1 MIIFSNEASFRGYEF
16 NYSRPRL
23 SPTNRSGSLSSV
35 STKKREFFPRGKRKE
50 RKNLVFRKWK
60 EATTVRFFDQHL
72 FDPRTSEADTCL
84 WHPSSDDFVKSSGKV
99 IQSCSG
105 TGLCRRA
112 DINDLASGN
121 VFVKKT
127 LSHDIVSSIPS
138 LSSFLDSPFRG
149 KEFRLSGSR
158 LEDFNMLPFFVQVS
172 LNSARNRIKT
182 RRNLK
187 FRQINIKGKYG
198 GSPFPPEEFR
208 SWKCKSR
215 ISFFFLRQTF
225 RLKSRGFFFQGKGE
239 DPLDRV
245 G

>member
-1 MIIFSNEASFRGYEF
+1 MIIFSNEASFCGYEF

-99 IQSCSG
+99 IQRDSSG

-112 DINDLASGN
+112 DINDLAPGN
-121 VFVKKT
+121 VFVKK
-127 LSHDIVSSIPS
+127 LSRTT
-138 LSSFLDSPFRG
+138 SFHRFPLF
-149 KEFRLSGSR
+149 
-158 LEDFNMLPFFVQVS
+158 LPFSIRHSEGKSFDYPV
-172 LNSARNRIKT
+172 LDLRILT
-182 RRNLK
+182 CFHSSSK
-187 FRQINIKGKYG
+187 F
-198 GSPFPPEEFR
+198 P
-208 SWKCKSR
+208 
-215 ISFFFLRQTF
+215 
-225 RLKSRGFFFQGKGE
+225 
-239 DPLDRV
+239 
-245 G
+245 

>member
-84 WHPSSDDFVKSSGKV
+84 WHPSSDDFVKSSRKV

-112 DINDLASGN
+112 DINDLAPGN
-121 VFVKKT
+121 VFVKK
-127 LSHDIVSSIPS
+127 LSRIVSSI
-138 LSSFLDSPFRG
+138 LF
-149 KEFRLSGSR
+149 
-158 LEDFNMLPFFVQVS
+158 LPFSIRHSEGKSFDYPV
-172 LNSARNRIKT
+172 LDLRILT
-182 RRNLK
+182 CFHSSSK
-187 FRQINIKGKYG
+187 F
-198 GSPFPPEEFR
+198 P
-208 SWKCKSR
+208 
-215 ISFFFLRQTF
+215 
-225 RLKSRGFFFQGKGE
+225 
-239 DPLDRV
+239 
-245 G
+245 

>member
-1 MIIFSNEASFRGYEF
+1 MIIFSNEASFCGYEF

-112 DINDLASGN
+112 DINDLAPGN
-121 VFVKKT
+121 VFVKK
-127 LSHDIVSSIPS
+127 LSRTTSFHRFPLFLPFSIRHS
-138 LSSFLDSPFRG
+138 EGKSFDYPVLG
-149 KEFRLSGSR
+149 
-158 LEDFNMLPFFVQVS
+158 EDFNMLPFFVQVS

-208 SWKCKSR
+208 
-215 ISFFFLRQTF
+215 F
-225 RLKSRGFFFQGKGE
+225 
-239 DPLDRV
+239 
-245 G
+245 